1 MCVDDSHRVQF
12 YESDAFLAQSVFDF
26 VEAARRAGDGVVVI
40 LTREHLSALRA
51 LLQASPQSMRW
62 DGEDDCVF
70 LDVHESLASFM
81 NAGMPDEQRFAEV
94 SGALLNWISRG
105 GTRHV
110 SAYGEMAAVLY
121 ADGKPEAAACVEQLW
136 DRLKPQFCFSMVCSY
151 PMTVFSETGHCKAFQ
166 RICAAHTHVNPMESL
181 GGISEPDALHRTVA
195 SLQQRTAV
203 LESQLR
209 RWQASERELAVQ
221 AESIARLTATAAH
234 LEHIA
239 SHDALTGLANRR
251 IFVDRLTHGMERA
264 ARTGKPLAL
273 IFIDLDGFKA
283 INDRCGHLAGDQ
295 LLQQIAA
302 RLTSCARAADTVC
315 RWGGDE
321 FTIITE
327 DTDSA
332 QARALMHRI
341 ALALDEPYLLGDT
354 AIRVSASIGLSQFP
368 EDAEDA
374 QTLLDNAD
382 MAMYR
387 AKRNR
392 RASGATVVTVT
403 EVRAHA

>member
-12 YESDAFLAQSVFDF
+12 YDSDAFLARSVLDF
-26 VEAARRAGDGVVVI
+26 VETARKAGDGVIVI
-40 LTREHLSALRA
+40 LTREHRA
-51 LLQASPQSMRW
+51 ELQALMQAGPQTVRW

-70 LDVHESLASFM
+70 LDVRESLAGFM
-81 NAGMPDEQRFAEV
+81 DGAMPDETRFAEV

-121 ADGKPEAAACVEQLW
+121 ADGKPEAAARVEQLW
-136 DRLKPQFCFSMVCSY
+136 DSLKPQYCFSMVCSY
-151 PMTVFSETGHCKAFQ
+151 PMSVFSETGHCKAFQ

-195 SLQQRTAV
+195 LLQQRTAA
-203 LESQLR
+203 LESELR
-209 RWQASERELAVQ
+209 RRQASERELASQ
-221 AESIARLTATAAH
+221 AESIAKLTAATAQ
-234 LEHIA
+234 LEHMA

-264 ARTGKPLAL
+264 TRTGHPLAL

-283 INDRCGHLAGDQ
+283 INDRCGHLAGDH

-302 RLTSCARAADTVC
+302 RLTNCARAVDTVC

-341 ALALDEPYLLGDT
+341 ALALDEPYVLGDT
-354 AIRVSASIGLSQFP
+354 VIRVSASIGLSQFP

-392 RASGATVVTVT
+392 RARATTVTVT